1 MSIGQKEKE
10 GGTANAGPVVFFPM
24 QIFTHTPPQKK
35 SVESE
40 TQ

>member
-1 MSIGQKEKE
+1 MSIGQKEKV
-10 GGTANAGPVVFFPM
+10 GGGGMLGLVVFFPM
-24 QIFTHTPPQKK
+24 QILTPPKK

>member
-1 MSIGQKEKE
+1 MSIGQKEKGA
-10 GGTANAGPVVFFPM
+10 GGGVAKAGPVVFFPM
-24 QIFTHTPPQKK
+24 QIFTPQKK